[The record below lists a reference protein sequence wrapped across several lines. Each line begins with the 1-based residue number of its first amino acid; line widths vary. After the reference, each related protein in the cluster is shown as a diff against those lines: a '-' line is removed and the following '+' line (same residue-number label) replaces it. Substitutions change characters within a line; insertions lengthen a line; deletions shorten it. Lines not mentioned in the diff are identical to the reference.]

1 MDLSFLT
8 GAMTLQGN
16 TEIQSTEMKED
27 QSVAL
32 LKLLS
37 GLSNGET
44 LLSTVIGEKDGQIQL
59 KLGEGIIINAKQEK
73 NVVLS
78 PGSNV
83 FLQVQKRADNT
94 IALRPLYQNNNQEN
108 TAEVAL
114 RAANLPLNDKAME
127 LVARKMEYFN
137 PIDKASLQASYR
149 EIMEHAGVPVK
160 YIVDLQNM
168 GIERTPENLN
178 QYKAYMNMENS
189 VAEAFGNIEETI
201 VSELYDSI
209 SELSSGASGE
219 KALNL
224 TDSLIKFAD
233 NLTETGS
240 VLISKEE
247 LDSLINKLNQTG
259 KESVNLKALS
269 DGDTD
274 KSFIINSEAEAINT
288 ESEGKSSSGEV
299 IKLNNYEPKDVLK
312 ALLNDVKEAM
322 SAGNGDKLKELIKDE
337 SVTRLFNKTFSSQF
351 YLNEENLNSKQ
362 EIKDLYR
369 RIYDGTNNLLNALNE
384 SGIENANIQ
393 APVTNLAENVNFM
406 NALNNF
412 VPYVQI
418 PFNGEAGREN
428 GELYVFKNK
437 KGLSEAGGAVSAFI
451 HLDMDNLGP
460 TDVFVSLA
468 GEKVTTNFRVSND
481 EVLDLIEA
489 NIGLLNK
496 RLNEKGYSFEMDIAV
511 SEEKKTPIETVL
523 EMEKGKV
530 LLSNVTFDARV

>member
-1 MDLSFLT
+1 MDLSFLS
-8 GAMTLQGN
+8 GAMSLQGN
-16 TEIQSTEMKED
+16 SEIQSAEMKED

-37 GLSNGET
+37 GLNNGET
-44 LLSTVIGEKDGQIQL
+44 LLSTVIGEKDGQVQL
-59 KLGEGIIINAKQEK
+59 KLAEGIVINAKPEK
-73 NVVLS
+73 NVMLS

-108 TAEVAL
+108 TAEAAL
-114 RAANLPLNDKAME
+114 RAASLPLNERALE

-137 PIDKASLQASYR
+137 PIDRNSLIASYR
-149 EIMEHAGVPVK
+149 EINEHPEVPVK

-168 GIERTPENLN
+168 GIERTPENIN

-189 VAEAFGNIEETI
+189 VTEAFGVIEETM
-201 VSELYDSI
+201 VSELADSFA
-209 SELSSGASGE
+209 GDAAGE
-219 KALNL
+219 NSLKL

-233 NLTETGS
+233 NLSDTNSFFVSRDE
-240 VLISKEE
+240 VNELIDKMGLS
-247 LDSLINKLNQTG
+247 G
-259 KESVNLKALS
+259 KEPVNLKALS
-269 DGDTD
+269 QENLKAAEGNPKALSLIPNEENNDT
-274 KSFIINSEAEAINT
+274 T
-288 ESEGKSSSGEV
+288 GL
-299 IKLNNYEPKDVLK
+299 IKTDTYEPKDVLK
-312 ALLNDVKEAM
+312 ALLTDLKEA
-322 SAGNGDKLKELIKDE
+322 ALTGNTEKLRDLIKDE

-351 YLNEENLNSKQ
+351 YLNEENIDSKQ

-369 RIYDGTNNLLNALNE
+369 RIYDGTNNLINALNE
-384 SGIENANIQ
+384 SGIENANLQ
-393 APVTNLAENVNFM
+393 APVHNLSENVNFM

-412 VPYVQI
+412 LPYVQI

-437 KGLSEAGGAVSAFI
+437 KGLSDALGSLSAFI

-496 RLNEKGYSFEMDIAV
+496 RLNERGYSFEMDIAV

-523 EMEKGKV
+523 DMEKGKV

>member
-44 LLSTVIGEKDGQIQL
+44 LLSTVIGEKDGNIQL
-59 KLGEGIIINAKQEK
+59 KLAEGIIINAKQEK

-137 PIDKASLQASYR
+137 PIDKGSLQASYR
-149 EIMEHAGVPVK
+149 EVMEHPGVPVK

-168 GIERTPENLN
+168 GIERTPENIN

-201 VSELYDSI
+201 I
-209 SELSSGASGE
+209 SELSDSFSELGQAGNT
-219 KALNL
+219 AMNL
-224 TDSLIKFAD
+224 TESLIKFAD

-240 VLISKEE
+240 VQVLTEE
-247 LDSLINKLNQTG
+247 LDSLINNFNQLG
-259 KESVNLKALS
+259 KEAVNLKALTE
-269 DGDTD
+269 GGAVKTD
-274 KSFIINSEAEAINT
+274 IINPEIENINA
-288 ESEGKSSSGEV
+288 ESEGKAVSNESVKINS
-299 IKLNNYEPKDVLK
+299 YEPKDVLK
-312 ALLNDVKEAM
+312 AFLNDVKEAM
-322 SAGNGDKLKELIKDE
+322 LTGSGDKLKDLIKDE
-337 SVTRLFNKTFSSQF
+337 TVTRLFNKTFSSQF

-393 APVTNLAENVNFM
+393 APVTNLSENVNFM

-468 GEKVTTNFRVSND
+468 GEKVTTNFRVFND

-496 RLNEKGYSFEMDIAV
+496 RLNEKGYSFDMDIAV

>member
-44 LLSTVIGEKDGQIQL
+44 LLSTVIGEKDGNIQL
-59 KLGEGIIINAKQEK
+59 KLAEGIIINAKQEK

-137 PIDKASLQASYR
+137 PIDKGSLQASYR
-149 EIMEHAGVPVK
+149 EVMEHPGVPVK

-168 GIERTPENLN
+168 GIERTPENIN

-201 VSELYDSI
+201 I
-209 SELSSGASGE
+209 SELSDSFSELGQAGNT
-219 KALNL
+219 AMNL
-224 TDSLIKFAD
+224 TESLIKFAD

-240 VLISKEE
+240 VQVLTEE
-247 LDSLINKLNQTG
+247 LDSLINNYNQLG
-259 KESVNLKALS
+259 KEAVNLKALTE
-269 DGDTD
+269 GGAVKTD
-274 KSFIINSEAEAINT
+274 IINPEIENINA
-288 ESEGKSSSGEV
+288 ESEGKAVSNESVKINS
-299 IKLNNYEPKDVLK
+299 YEPKDVLK
-312 ALLNDVKEAM
+312 AFLNDVKEAM
-322 SAGNGDKLKELIKDE
+322 LTGSGDKLKDLIKDE
-337 SVTRLFNKTFSSQF
+337 TVTRLFNKTFSSQF

-393 APVTNLAENVNFM
+393 APVTNLSENVNFM

-468 GEKVTTNFRVSND
+468 GEKVTTNFRVFND

-496 RLNEKGYSFEMDIAV
+496 RLNEKGYSFDMDIAV